1 MKQQNKGNFTM
12 PQMDLYIGMSQVFWF
27 TVIFII
33 FYLLIVQNLLPQI
46 AQSIKLR
53 KKKVGGA
60 SSASFDDEALS
71 VSETTAKTL
80 EGSLKDS
87 QVLLSSISN
96 ESSEWLKTYVNK
108 SNEETLLTL
117 NKNYVKIL
125 GELKGRSFLIEE
137 VMKKK

>member
-53 KKKVGGA
+53 KKKV
-60 SSASFDDEALS
+60 L
-71 VSETTAKTL
+71 
-80 EGSLKDS
+80 
-87 QVLLSSISN
+87 
-96 ESSEWLKTYVNK
+96 
-108 SNEETLLTL
+108 
-117 NKNYVKIL
+117 
-125 GELKGRSFLIEE
+125 
-137 VMKKK
+137 

>member
-1 MKQQNKGNFTM
+1 LKVK
-12 PQMDLYIGMSQVFWF
+12 LE
-27 TVIFII
+27 
-33 FYLLIVQNLLPQI
+33 NLLETPLKLVSDTDS
-46 AQSIKLR
+46 AQ
-53 KKKVGGA
+53 
-60 SSASFDDEALS
+60 
-71 VSETTAKTL
+71 

-117 NKNYVKIL
+117 NKNYVKML